1 MSALE
6 HLSETHQRQCETVT
20 ALGDFAW
27 TIEEGAWVAIPGP
40 TGGGKSSL
48 LQVPGALDRPDTGSV
63 LFGDS
68 ARPAVAEPGAHSAG
82 RRPRLRGR
90 RASPAATAAG
100 SRTGGE
106 LGLSRCPVTTSATT
120 RPPWI
125 PRYAPVLLALSLALT
140 GCGSAS
146 GTTPA
151 AQSPDPTVTNLVIAE
166 LEDDL
171 QDLAT
176 EVPGVLGVVLV
187 DAHGGDPVTL
197 NADRSFTSASLYKLF
212 VACAVLEKVDQG
224 IILLSDPV
232 PGSSL
237 TVQEALEAMITWSD
251 NVSGAALGTWIGWQ
265 QVQDV
270 ARQHGFEST
279 TFDPDTAVQGMV
291 DMTTTPDDV
300 ADLLQQLGNNDL
312 LSAWSTELLQ
322 QYLGDQQL
330 NYALSTGLS
339 RDVSFAHKTG
349 LLEDVSHDAGILQL
363 GDHQY
368 IVAVLTDGW
377 NGYEESTPW
386 FQEMGEALNTYV
398 HDDTA
403 S

>member
-1 MSALE
+1 M
-6 HLSETHQRQCETVT
+6 
-20 ALGDFAW
+20 
-27 TIEEGAWVAIPGP
+27 
-40 TGGGKSSL
+40 
-48 LQVPGALDRPDTGSV
+48 
-63 LFGDS
+63 
-68 ARPAVAEPGAHSAG
+68 
-82 RRPRLRGR
+82 
-90 RASPAATAAG
+90 
-100 SRTGGE
+100 
-106 LGLSRCPVTTSATT
+106 TTSATT

-125 PRYAPVLLALSLALT
+125 PRYAPVIAALSLALT
-140 GCGSAS
+140 GCGAAS
-146 GTTPA
+146 GTIPD
-151 AQSPDPTVTNLVIAE
+151 AQSPDPSVTNLAIAE
-166 LEDDL
+166 LEDNL

-176 EVPGVLGVVLV
+176 DVPGVLGVVVV
-187 DAHGGDPVTL
+187 DAHGGDAVTL

-251 NVSGAALGTWIGWQ
+251 NVSGSALGTWIGWQ
-265 QVQDV
+265 EVQDV
-270 ARQHGFEST
+270 ARDHGFEST

-322 QYLGDQQL
+322 EYLGDQQL
-330 NYALSTGLS
+330 NYAVSTGLS
-339 RDVSFAHKTG
+339 QEVSFAHKTG
-349 LLEDVSHDAGILQL
+349 LLEDVSHDAGFLQL

-377 NGYEESTPW
+377 NGYEDSKPW
-386 FQEMGEALNTYV
+386 FQAMGDALDTYV
-398 HDDTA
+398 HDDAT

>member
-1 MSALE
+1 MPTFE
-6 HLSETHQRQCETVT
+6 HLTKTHQRQDRTVT
-20 ALGDFAW
+20 ALDDLTW
-27 TIEEGAWVAIPGP
+27 TIEEGAWAAVPGP

-48 LQVPGALDRPDTGSV
+48 LQVPGALGRPDTGIV

-68 ARPAVAEPGAHSAG
+68 AQGAVAEPGVHSGG
-82 RRPRLRGR
+82 RHLRLRGR
-90 RASPAATAAG
+90 RASPAAPAAG

-106 LGLSRCPVTTSATT
+106 HGSSRCPVTTLATA

-125 PRYAPVLLALSLALT
+125 LHYAPVLLALSLALT
-140 GCGSAS
+140 GCGAAS
-146 GTTPA
+146 GTIPA
-151 AQSPDPTVTNLVIAE
+151 AQSPSSTVTNLAIAE
-166 LEDDL
+166 LEDDV

-176 EVPGVLGVVLV
+176 EVPGVLGVVVV
-187 DAHGGDPVTL
+187 DAHGGETVTL

-224 IILLSDPV
+224 IIALSDPV

-237 TVQEALEAMITWSD
+237 TVQEALAAMITWSD
-251 NVSGAALGTWIGWQ
+251 NVSGAALGTWVGWQ
-265 QVQDV
+265 QVQGI

-312 LSAWSTELLQ
+312 LSASSTELLQ

-330 NYALSTGLS
+330 NYAVSTGLS
-339 RDVSFAHKTG
+339 QDLSFAHKTG
-349 LLEDVSHDAGILQL
+349 LLEEVSHDAGILQL

-377 NGYEESTPW
+377 NGYEDSKPW
-386 FQEMGEALNTYV
+386 FQEMGEALDTYV
-398 HDDTA
+398 HDDAT